1 MERLAWIEMWLGL
14 YSLSLAAAKVQDN
27 PKTGVSG
34 LPDALPPV
42 P

>member
-14 YSLSLAAAKVQDN
+14 YSLSLAAAKVRDN

-34 LPDALPPV
+34 QSEALLPV